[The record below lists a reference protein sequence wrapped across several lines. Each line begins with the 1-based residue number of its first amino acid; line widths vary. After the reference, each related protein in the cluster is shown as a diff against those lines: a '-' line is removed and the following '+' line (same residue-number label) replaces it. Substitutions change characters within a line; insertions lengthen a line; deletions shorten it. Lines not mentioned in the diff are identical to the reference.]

1 MGKIIS
7 ICNQKGGVGK
17 TTTAINLASFIALGG
32 RRVLLVDCDPQANAT
47 SGIGFDKK
55 QIKESIYDVLINEKQ
70 ISQVL
75 VNTKVTNLFLV
86 PSNLELTGVEI
97 ELVSIEGRESRLKN
111 ALENL
116 KSSYDY
122 IFLDAPP
129 SLGLLTVNAL
139 TASDS
144 TLIPLQCEYY
154 ALEGLSQLLNTIN
167 LVRRNLNPVLEIEG
181 VLLTMADF
189 RTNLTDEVIKEA
201 RDFFKEKVYQ
211 TIIPR
216 SIRLSEA
223 PGFGLP
229 VVLYDKNSQGSKS
242 YYEFSKEFL
251 GEDFQIGPD
260 VKIENPPVAEKE
272 LQDGEES
279 IRQGA

>member
-17 TTTAINLASFIALGG
+17 TTTAINLAAFLALAGQ
-32 RRVLLVDCDPQANAT
+32 RVLLVDCDPQANAT
-47 SGIGFDKK
+47 SGVGVDKK

-70 ISQVL
+70 LSQLL
-75 VNTKVTNLFLV
+75 VNTKVTNLWLA
-86 PSNLELTGVEI
+86 PSNLELTGIEI
-97 ELVSIEGRESRLKN
+97 ELVSIERREFRLKS
-111 ALENL
+111 ALEPI
-116 KSSYDY
+116 KPSYDY

-129 SLGLLTVNAL
+129 SLGLLTINAL

-167 LVRRNLNPVLEIEG
+167 LVRQNLNPILDIEG

-189 RTNLTDEVIKEA
+189 RTNLTSEVIKEA
-201 RDFFKEKVYQ
+201 REFFKDKAYRTV
-211 TIIPR
+211 IPR

-229 VVLYDKNSQGSKS
+229 IILYDKNCQGARS

-251 GEDFQIGPD
+251 GEDFQIEFD
-260 VKIENPPVAEKE
+260 VKEEKE
-272 LQDGEES
+272 IRDGEES

>member
-17 TTTAINLASFIALGG
+17 TTTAINLAAFLALAG

-47 SGIGFDKK
+47 SGVGVDKK

-70 ISQVL
+70 LSQLL
-75 VNTKVTNLFLV
+75 VNTKVTNLWLA
-86 PSNLELTGVEI
+86 PSNLELTGIEI
-97 ELVSIEGRESRLKN
+97 ELVSIEGREFRLKS
-111 ALENL
+111 ALEPIRP
-116 KSSYDY
+116 SYDY

-129 SLGLLTVNAL
+129 SLGLLTINAL

-154 ALEGLSQLLNTIN
+154 ALEGLSQLLNTVN
-167 LVRRNLNPVLEIEG
+167 LVRQNLNPILDVEG

-189 RTNLTDEVIKEA
+189 RTNLTSEVIKEA
-201 RDFFKEKVYQ
+201 REFFKDKVYR

-229 VVLYDKNSQGSKS
+229 IILYDKNCQGARS

-251 GEDFQIGPD
+251 GEDFQIEFD
-260 VKIENPPVAEKE
+260 VKEEKE
-272 LQDGEES
+272 IRDGEES

>member
-7 ICNQKGGVGK
+7 VCNQKGGVGK
-17 TTTAINLASFIALGG
+17 TTTAINLASFLAFAG
-32 RRVLLVDCDPQANAT
+32 RKVLLVDCDPQANAT
-47 SGIGFDKK
+47 SGIGLDKK

-70 ISQVL
+70 FSQLL
-75 VNTKVTNLFLV
+75 VNTKVTNLWLA
-86 PSNLELTGVEI
+86 PSNLELTGIEV
-97 ELVSIEGRESRLKN
+97 ELVSIEGRELRLKN
-111 ALENL
+111 ALEPI

-129 SLGLLTVNAL
+129 SLGLLTINAL

-154 ALEGLSQLLNTIN
+154 ALEGLSQLLKTIN
-167 LVRRNLNPVLEIEG
+167 LVRQNLNPILEIEG

-189 RTNLTDEVIKEA
+189 RTNLTSEVIKEA
-201 RDFFKEKVYQ
+201 RDFFKDKVYR

-229 VVLYDKNSQGSKS
+229 IILYDKNCQGARS

-251 GEDFQIGPD
+251 GEDFQIGFD
-260 VKIENPPVAEKE
+260 VRQEKE
-272 LQDGEES
+272 IKDGEES

>member
-7 ICNQKGGVGK
+7 VCNQKGGVGK
-17 TTTAINLASFIALGG
+17 TTTAINLASFIAFAGKK
-32 RRVLLVDCDPQANAT
+32 VLLVDCDPQANAT
-47 SGIGFDKK
+47 SGIGFDKR

-75 VNTKVTNLFLV
+75 ANTKVTNLQLA
-86 PSNLELTGVEI
+86 PSNLELTGIEV
-97 ELVSIEGRESRLKN
+97 ELVSIEGREFRLKN
-111 ALENL
+111 ALEIIRP
-116 KSSYDY
+116 SFDY

-129 SLGLLTVNAL
+129 SLGLLTINAL
-139 TASDS
+139 TACDS

-167 LVRRNLNPVLEIEG
+167 LVRQNLNPVLEIEG

-189 RTNLTDEVIKEA
+189 RTNLTSEVIKEA
-201 RDFFKEKVYQ
+201 REFFKDKVYN
-211 TIIPR
+211 TVVPR
-216 SIRLSEA
+216 SIKLSEA

-229 VVLYDKNSQGSKS
+229 IILYDKNSQGAKS

-251 GEDFQIGPD
+251 GESPQPA
-260 VKIENPPVAEKE
+260 EAEKE
-272 LQDGEES
+272 IQDGEES

>member
-1 MGKIIS
+1 MGKIVS

-17 TTTAINLASFIALGG
+17 TTTAINLAAFLALAG

-47 SGIGFDKK
+47 SGIGFDKR
-55 QIKESIYDVLINEKQ
+55 QLKESIYDVLINEKQ
-70 ISQVL
+70 LSQLL
-75 VNTKVTNLFLV
+75 VNTKVTNLWLA
-86 PSNLELTGVEI
+86 PSNLELTGIEI
-97 ELVSIEGRESRLKN
+97 ELVSIERREFRLKN
-111 ALENL
+111 ALEPI

-129 SLGLLTVNAL
+129 SLGLLTINAL

-154 ALEGLSQLLNTIN
+154 ALEGLSQLLNTVN
-167 LVRRNLNPVLEIEG
+167 LVRQNLNPILDIEG

-189 RTNLTDEVIKEA
+189 RTNLTSEVIKEA
-201 RDFFKEKVYQ
+201 REFFKDKAYR

-229 VVLYDKNSQGSKS
+229 IILYDKNCQGARS

-251 GEDFQIGPD
+251 GEDFQIEFD
-260 VKIENPPVAEKE
+260 VKEEKE
-272 LQDGEES
+272 IRDGEES

>member
-17 TTTAINLASFIALGG
+17 TTTAINLAAFLALAG

-70 ISQVL
+70 LSQLL
-75 VNTKVTNLFLV
+75 VNTKVTNLWLA
-86 PSNLELTGVEI
+86 PSNLELTGIEI
-97 ELVSIEGRESRLKN
+97 ELVSIERREFRLKN
-111 ALENL
+111 ALEPI

-129 SLGLLTVNAL
+129 SLGLLTINAL

-154 ALEGLSQLLNTIN
+154 ALEGLSQLLNTVN
-167 LVRRNLNPVLEIEG
+167 LVRQNLNPILDIEG

-189 RTNLTDEVIKEA
+189 RTNLTSEVIKEA
-201 RDFFKEKVYQ
+201 REFFKDKAYR

-229 VVLYDKNSQGSKS
+229 IILYDKNCQGARS

-251 GEDFQIGPD
+251 GEDFQIEFD
-260 VKIENPPVAEKE
+260 VKEEKE
-272 LQDGEES
+272 IRDGEES

>member
-17 TTTAINLASFIALGG
+17 TTTAINLAAFLALAG

-55 QIKESIYDVLINEKQ
+55 QLKESIYDVLINEKQ
-70 ISQVL
+70 LSQLL
-75 VNTKVTNLFLV
+75 VNTKVTNLWLA
-86 PSNLELTGVEI
+86 PSNLELTGIEI
-97 ELVSIEGRESRLKN
+97 ELVSIERREFRLKN
-111 ALENL
+111 ALEPI

-129 SLGLLTVNAL
+129 SLGLLTINAL

-167 LVRRNLNPVLEIEG
+167 LVRQNLNPILDIEG

-189 RTNLTDEVIKEA
+189 RTNLTSEVIKEA
-201 RDFFKEKVYQ
+201 REFFKDKAYRTV
-211 TIIPR
+211 IPR

-229 VVLYDKNSQGSKS
+229 IILYDKNCQGARS

-251 GEDFQIGPD
+251 GEDFQIEFD
-260 VKIENPPVAEKE
+260 VKEEKE
-272 LQDGEES
+272 IRDGEES

>member
-17 TTTAINLASFIALGG
+17 TTTAINLAAFLALAG

-47 SGIGFDKK
+47 SGIGFDKR
-55 QIKESIYDVLINEKQ
+55 QLKESIYDVLINEKQ
-70 ISQVL
+70 LSQLL
-75 VNTKVTNLFLV
+75 VNTKVTNLWLA
-86 PSNLELTGVEI
+86 PSNLELTGIEI
-97 ELVSIEGRESRLKN
+97 ELVSIERREFRLKN
-111 ALENL
+111 ALEPI

-129 SLGLLTVNAL
+129 SLGLLTINAL

-154 ALEGLSQLLNTIN
+154 ALEGLSQLLNTVN
-167 LVRRNLNPVLEIEG
+167 LVRQNLNPILDIEG

-189 RTNLTDEVIKEA
+189 RTNLTSEVIKEA
-201 RDFFKEKVYQ
+201 REFFKDKAYR

-229 VVLYDKNSQGSKS
+229 IILYDKNCQGARS

-251 GEDFQIGPD
+251 GEDFQIEFD
-260 VKIENPPVAEKE
+260 VKEEKE
-272 LQDGEES
+272 IRDGEES